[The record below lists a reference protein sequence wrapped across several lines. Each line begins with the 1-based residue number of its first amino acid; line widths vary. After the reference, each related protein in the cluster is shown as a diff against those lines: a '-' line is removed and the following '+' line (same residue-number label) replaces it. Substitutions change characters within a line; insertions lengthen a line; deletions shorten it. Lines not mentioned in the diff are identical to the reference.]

1 MGRISTEVKTAK
13 LQWKEHWTKA
23 QKQEVWCNLGG
34 KKKQWAR
41 ELKYRMKRT
50 GRHIDGMP

>member
-23 QKQEVWCNLGG
+23 QKQEVWCNLGE
-34 KKKQWAR
+34 KKTVGQRAQIQDEENWQA
-41 ELKYRMKRT
+41 Y
-50 GRHIDGMP
+50 